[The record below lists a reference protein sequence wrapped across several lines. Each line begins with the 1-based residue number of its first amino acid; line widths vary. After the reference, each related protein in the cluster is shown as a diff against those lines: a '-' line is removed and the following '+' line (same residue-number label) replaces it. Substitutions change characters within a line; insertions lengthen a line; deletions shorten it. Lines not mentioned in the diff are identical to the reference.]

1 MKPYAPTDSTQL
13 DSVAQAD
20 TLATFGVNATPT
32 KKPSELKLTDYGF
45 FAGSKYFHPELG
57 LDRNGVAGDP
67 APYNVANDNVI
78 TGLLLVFF
86 IVATVLISS
95 TRDFIVRQTRSFFHS
110 TRRTANIG
118 ETTAEVNLQLVLVLQ
133 TALMGGILY
142 YMYAREVMGMSFSID
157 SPLAVIGIFCA
168 VFFGYFLLKAVL
180 YSIVNW
186 VFFGKQSRQQW
197 WKTWLYLTALEGVA
211 LFPLVLLLV
220 YLDISPQAW
229 LVTLLIVAITI
240 KILTFYK
247 AFCIFFRQT
256 RLYLQFFLYL
266 CALELMP
273 MASLAGL
280 MSMLSSRLQI

>member
-1 MKPYAPTDSTQL
+1 M
-13 DSVAQAD
+13 
-20 TLATFGVNATPT
+20 
-32 KKPSELKLTDYGF
+32 
-45 FAGSKYFHPELG
+45 
-57 LDRNGVAGDP
+57 
-67 APYNVANDNVI
+67 
-78 TGLLLVFF
+78 
-86 IVATVLISS
+86 
-95 TRDFIVRQTRSFFHS
+95 
-110 TRRTANIG
+110 
-118 ETTAEVNLQLVLVLQ
+118 
-133 TALMGGILY
+133 
-142 YMYAREVMGMSFSID
+142 
-157 SPLAVIGIFCA
+157 
-168 VFFGYFLLKAVL
+168 
-180 YSIVNW
+180 NW

-256 RLYLQFFLYL
+256 RFYLQFFLYL